1 MILSQ
6 CIHRLCGLYF
16 WGYWANI
23 IYIIGMIGYLIID
36 TISYMYISLNAM
48 FSYVIYLI
56 LAIIFVIDA
65 ILYTIDWYI
74 YAVKLRKNKDQPIQY
89 RSEFLA
95 CIFQHIG
102 SIFYLIGALLPFN
115 NIQLMKKLLFNL
127 FGIISF
133 LIESIFT
140 LLGWIILFRR
150 KFSKTNCTLQN
161 SYIWAH
167 TLNIIANLIYLCAT
181 ILAYYFYRNDKIT
194 NSTIVLL
201 LQIFGDIVY
210 LIDAYLY
217 HECWQQDK
225 KEFDAATEQ
234 QNLNKFY
241 LEKFDHQSKTNEN
254 K

>member
-1 MILSQ
+1 MYSSI
-6 CIHRLCGLYF
+6 IRTLY

-36 TISYMYISLNAM
+36 TISYMYISLNTI
-48 FSYVIYLI
+48 FSFIIYLL
-56 LAIIFVIDA
+56 LAIVFVIDA
-65 ILYTIDWYI
+65 ILYTIDWYM

-89 RSEFLA
+89 QSEFLA
-95 CIFQHIG
+95 CIFQHLG
-102 SIFYLIGALLPFN
+102 SIFYFIGAILAFN
-115 NIQLMKKLLFNL
+115 KIYLIKKLLFNL
-127 FGIISF
+127 LGIFSF

-150 KFSKTNCTLQN
+150 KLSKTNCSLQN
-161 SYIWAH
+161 IYIWAH

-181 ILAYYFYRNDKIT
+181 ILAYYFYRNDKMM
-194 NSTIVLL
+194 NSTIVLV

-217 HECWQQDK
+217 HECWQRDK
-225 KEFDAATEQ
+225 EEFDVVTEQ
-234 QNLNKFY
+234 QSLNKFY
-241 LEKFDHQSKTNEN
+241 LEKFVHQSKTNEN